1 MNKKYIYLGIPI
13 LLSILFSL
21 LLTTESFQSTEYSVY
36 DLLLH
41 IKPEV
46 TEDED
51 LLLVNIDDLSITN
64 INMYP
69 ISRDIFADGLML
81 MKELGAAYAVLDIEF
96 IDKSPAGLNNQYLEE
111 QIPQHFNNVFS
122 DLSQQQQ
129 NLIQALQMKQI
140 PLEEAGDFQAQLDD
154 YSYQMQQELLD
165 NVNKIARDNDEYLGK
180 AISFFGNVICT
191 VNMMKSEDNTTPLEL
206 KELAKEKIS
215 LNKYFET
222 PFEDFTKAQEIK
234 PAINQVLSNSLG
246 AGSPRVNIDPDG
258 VRRRI
263 DLIYDYQGAYYPQLG
278 FASLLQSMDVQKM
291 ERTPVSLILKGAL
304 LDGENRQD
312 LEIPLDRSGKMI
324 INWPAKNYP
333 DSFRHISFFFLY
345 RHDRLN
351 SDLAYNMRL
360 LVDNLNFLYQNG
372 LLDSLLF
379 DEIVD
384 IFNLYNYIEMLK
396 ADHMDGIKDIELEEY
411 KSLREQYFSD
421 LESYLSGNSESYI
434 IDNLDYYM
442 DFPDLPEDL
451 YSNLIQLK
459 EFIPTVFEASR
470 TLVKDIQDIR
480 DTLKKDLEGSI
491 SIIGYSGT
499 STTDIGVNPFEE
511 EYMNMGLYAA
521 VTNTILS
528 GQFLDES
535 PLWVAMMISLIMSLL
550 TAFIV
555 SRLNHPVW
563 GLISGIA
570 ILLLT
575 ETALILTFVF
585 TGIYTPLLTPGI
597 TILISFIAIVS
608 VNLILSSKEKGF
620 IRSAFA
626 QYLSDDVI
634 NDLLDDPSKLALG
647 GEERHMTAMF
657 TDVKGF
663 SSISEKLTPQNLVA
677 LLNDYL
683 TEMSNLVMEEKGT
696 IDKYEGDAI
705 IAFFGAPQPFQDHA
719 VRTCRAAVRMK
730 KAEKVLNERM
740 IAEERTPGPL
750 LTRIGINTGD
760 MVVGN
765 MGTVQKMD
773 YTMMGNAVNLSA
785 RLEGVNKQYGT
796 WILISD
802 STYRETGDQ
811 FTVRMLDRVRVVG
824 INEPVRL
831 YELVDEAHLT
841 PENVLE
847 GLNYFHKAMELFEAQ
862 NWSEANEMFKK
873 TRKVIPE
880 DAPSEIYMKRCL
892 KFSQDPPPKDWDGVF
907 NLTQK

>member
-1 MNKKYIYLGIPI
+1 MNKKLIFLGIPI

-36 DLLLH
+36 DMLLR
-41 IKPEV
+41 IKPKV

-69 ISRDIFADGLML
+69 LSRDIFADGLML
-81 MKELGAAYAVLDIEF
+81 MKELGAEYAVLDIEF

-111 QIPQHFNNVFS
+111 QIPQRFDDVFY
-122 DLSQQQQ
+122 DLSQQQ
-129 NLIQALQMKQI
+129 LAFIQALQEKQI
-140 PLEEAGDFQAQLDD
+140 PLDEADYYLGQLDE
-154 YSYQMQQELLD
+154 YSYSMQLELLD
-165 NVNKIARDNDEYLGK
+165 DVNKIARDNDIYLGK

-191 VNMMKSEDNTTPLEL
+191 VNMMKSEDDTTPPEL
-206 KELAKEKIS
+206 KVLAKEKVS
-215 LNKYFET
+215 LNRYFKT
-222 PFEDFTKAQEIK
+222 PFDGFTEAQEIK
-234 PAINQVLSNSLG
+234 PAIHQIFSNSLS
-246 AGSPRVNIDPDG
+246 AGYPRVNIDPDG

-263 DLIYDYQGAYYPQLG
+263 DLIYDYQGEYYPQLG
-278 FASLLQSMDVQKM
+278 FASLLQSMDVQEI
-291 ERTPVSLILKGAL
+291 ERTAVSLILKGAL
-304 LDGENRQD
+304 TDGDSRQD
-312 LEIPLDRSGKMI
+312 LEIPLDRSGMMM
-324 INWPAKNYP
+324 INWPAKSYT

-345 RHDRLN
+345 KHDRLL
-351 SDLAYNMRL
+351 SDLVYNMRL
-360 LVDNLNFLYQNG
+360 LDEQG
-372 LLDSLLF
+372 LLEAPFYEGDSPLM
-379 DEIVD
+379 E
-384 IFNLYNYIEMLK
+384 LYSYIESLK
-396 ADHMDGIKDIELEEY
+396 KDHLAGTKDIDLEEY
-411 KSLREQYFSD
+411 IPLRELFLSETETYMTVETEQYILD
-421 LESYLSGNSESYI
+421 ELSYYI
-434 IDNLDYYM
+434 SM
-442 DFPDLPEDL
+442 PDLPEEQIL
-451 YSNLIQLK
+451 RFQQLQ
-459 EFIPTVFEASR
+459 EFIPEVFSASR
-470 TLVKDIQDIR
+470 NLISQIQEVR
-480 DTLKKDLEGSI
+480 ATLKKDLEGSI

-535 PLWVAMMISLIMSLL
+535 PLWVAMLISLIMSLL
-550 TAFIV
+550 TALIV

-563 GLISGIA
+563 GMISGIA
-570 ILLLT
+570 VLLLT
-575 ETALILTFVF
+575 ETALILIFVF

-597 TILISFIAIVS
+597 TILLSFIAVVS

-683 TEMSNLVMEEKGT
+683 TVMSNLVMEEKGT

-730 KAEKVLNERM
+730 KAEQILNEKM

-765 MGTVQKMD
+765 MGTIQKMD

-802 STYRETGDQ
+802 STYKETGDL

-831 YELVDEAHLT
+831 YELVDEVQLT
-841 PENVLE
+841 PENVLT
-847 GLNYFHKAMELFEAQ
+847 GLNYFHKGMELFEAQ
-862 NWSEANEMFKK
+862 NWAEANEMFKK
-873 TRKVIPE
+873 TRQSIPE

>member
-1 MNKKYIYLGIPI
+1 MNKKYIYLGIPL

-21 LLTTESFQSTEYSVY
+21 LLTTESFQSTEYSIY
-36 DLLLH
+36 DMLLR
-41 IKPEV
+41 IKPEL

-51 LLLVNIDDLSITN
+51 LVLVNIDDLSISN

-81 MKELGAAYAVLDIEF
+81 MKELGAEYAVLDIEF
-96 IDKSPAGLNNQYLEE
+96 IDRSPAGLNNKYLEE
-111 QIPQHFNNVFS
+111 KLPQKFSNVFQ
-122 DLSQQQQ
+122 DLSMQQQDF
-129 NLIQALQMKQI
+129 IRALQEKQI
-140 PLEEAGDFQAQLDD
+140 PLDEANDFQIQLDD
-154 YSYQMQQELLD
+154 YSYDKQLELLND
-165 NVNKIARDNDEYLGK
+165 VNKIARNNDDYLGK

-191 VNMMKSEDNTTPLEL
+191 VNMMESEDNTVSPEL
-206 KELAKEKIS
+206 RKMAKDMASINS
-215 LNKYFET
+215 YFPIPYEG
-222 PFEDFTKAQEIK
+222 FTEAQEII
-234 PAINQVLSNSLG
+234 PSIYQVLSNSLN
-246 AGSPRVNIDPDG
+246 AGYPRVNIDPDG

-263 DLIYDYQGAYYPQLG
+263 ELIYDYKGDYYPQLG
-278 FASLLQSMDVQKM
+278 FSALLQKLDVQEI
-291 ERTPVSLILKGAL
+291 ERTPNTLILKGAL
-304 LDGENRQD
+304 KDGENRENI
-312 LEIPLDRSGKMI
+312 EIPLDRSGKMM
-324 INWPAKNYP
+324 INWPAKNFVE
-333 DSFRHISFFFLY
+333 SFRHISFFPLY
-345 RHDRLN
+345 RHDKLL
-351 SDLAYNMRL
+351 SDLVYNMRL
-360 LVDNLNFLYQNG
+360 LNDQGFLEAPFYEG
-372 LLDSLLF
+372 DYPLMDLYDYL
-379 DEIVD
+379 EI
-384 IFNLYNYIEMLK
+384 LK
-396 ADHMDGIKDIELEEY
+396 EDHMDGINNIDLEEY
-411 KSLREQYFSD
+411 IPLKELFLAETEAYMTGDTEQYILD
-421 LESYLSGNSESYI
+421 ELNYYL
-434 IDNLDYYM
+434 DDPNL
-442 DFPDLPEDL
+442 PDDQ
-451 YSNLIQLK
+451 YSRLLQIQD
-459 EFIPTVFEASR
+459 FIPQVFSASR
-470 TLVKDIQDIR
+470 ELISQIQEYRTTLR
-480 DTLKKDLEGSI
+480 DSLEGSL

-535 PLWVAMMISLIMSLL
+535 PLWVAMVLSLIMSLL
-550 TAFIV
+550 TALIV

-563 GLISGIA
+563 GLFSGIA
-570 ILLLT
+570 ILVLT
-575 ETALILTFVF
+575 ELALILTFVF
-585 TGIYTPLLTPGI
+585 SGVYTPLLTPGI

-683 TEMSNLVMEEKGT
+683 TEMSNLVMDEKGT

-705 IAFFGAPQPFQDHA
+705 IAFFGAPQPYQDHA
-719 VRTCRAAVRMK
+719 ARTCRAAIRMK
-730 KAEKVLNERM
+730 KAEKILNEKM

-765 MGTVQKMD
+765 MGTIQKMD

-802 STYRETGDQ
+802 STYKETGDQ

-831 YELVDEAHLT
+831 YELVDEVHLT
-841 PENVLE
+841 PDNVLE
-847 GLNYFHKAMELFEAQ
+847 GLNYFHKGMELFEAQ

-873 TRKVIPE
+873 TRQSIPE

>member
-1 MNKKYIYLGIPI
+1 MNKRILYLAIPI
-13 LLSILFSL
+13 LLSGLFSL
-21 LLTTESFQSTEYSVY
+21 LLTTESFQSSEYSIY
-36 DLLLH
+36 DLLLR

-46 TEDED
+46 EEDEN

-69 ISRDIFADGLML
+69 IGRDIFADGLML

-111 QIPQHFNNVFS
+111 QIPRRFNDVFY
-122 DLSQQQQ
+122 DISQQQQ
-129 NLIQALQMKQI
+129 AFIQALQGNQI
-140 PLEEAGDFQAQLDD
+140 PLEEAGYYQGQLDD
-154 YSYQMQQELLD
+154 YSYDRQLELLND
-165 NVNKIARDNDEYLGK
+165 VNKIARDNDEYLGK
-180 AISFFGNVICT
+180 AVSFFGNVVST
-191 VNMMKSEDNTTPLEL
+191 VNMMKSEDDTTPPEL
-206 KELAKEKIS
+206 KELAREKVS
-215 LNKYFET
+215 LNRYFTT
-222 PFEDFTKAQEIK
+222 PFEGFTEAQEIK
-234 PAINQVLSNSLG
+234 PAIYPVLSNSIS
-246 AGSPRVNIDPDG
+246 AGYPRVNIDKDG

-263 DLIYDYQGAYYPQLG
+263 DLIYDYQGDYYPQLG
-278 FASLLQSMDVQKM
+278 FSALLHHMDVQEI
-291 ERTPVSLILKGAL
+291 ERTPVSLVLKGAL
-304 LDGENRQD
+304 TEDNTRED
-312 LEIPLDRSGKMI
+312 LEIPLDRFGMMM
-324 INWPAKNYP
+324 INWPAKKYV

-345 RHDRLN
+345 RHDMLLD
-351 SDLAYNMRL
+351 DLVYNLRL
-360 LVDNLNFLYQNG
+360 LNDQG
-372 LLDSLLF
+372 LLEAPFYQGDYPLM
-379 DEIVD
+379 D
-384 IFNLYNYIEMLK
+384 LYGYLEMLK
-396 ADHMDGIKDIELEEY
+396 QDHMEGIKDIDLEEY
-411 KSLREQYFSD
+411 IPLREMFLSETDAYLNGEAEQFILSELD
-421 LESYLSGNSESYI
+421 SYLTI
-434 IDNLDYYM
+434 
-442 DFPDLPEDL
+442 PDLPEEQR
-451 YSNLIQLK
+451 IRFQQLQ
-459 EFIPTVFEASR
+459 EFIPEAFDASR
-470 TLVKDIQDIR
+470 SLISQIIEIR
-480 DTLKKDLEGSI
+480 ENLKKDLEGSI
-491 SIIGYSGT
+491 SIVGYSGT

-535 PLWVAMMISLIMSLL
+535 PLWVAMVISLIMSLL

-563 GLISGIA
+563 GLISGIGV
-570 ILLLT
+570 LLVT
-575 ETALILTFVF
+575 EAALILVFVF
-585 TGIYTPLLTPGI
+585 AGIYTPLLTPGF
-597 TILISFIAIVS
+597 TILLSFIAIVS

-634 NDLLDDPSKLALG
+634 KDLLDDPSKLSLG

-663 SSISEKLTPQNLVA
+663 SSISEKLTPQNLVT

-683 TEMSNLVMEEKGT
+683 TEMSNLIMEEKGT

-705 IAFFGAPQPFQDHA
+705 IAFFGAPQPFHDHA
-719 VRTCRAAVRMK
+719 VRTCRSAIRMK
-730 KAEKVLNERM
+730 KAEKILNEKM
-740 IAEERTPGPL
+740 IAENRTPGPL

-765 MGTVQKMD
+765 MGTLQKMD

-802 STYRETGDQ
+802 STYKETGDL

-831 YELVDEAHLT
+831 YELVDEAKLT
-841 PENVLE
+841 PENILE
-847 GLNYFHKAMELFEAQ
+847 GLDLFHKGMELFENRQWA
-862 NWSEANEMFKK
+862 EANEMFKK
-873 TRKVIPE
+873 TRQVIPE
-880 DAPSEIYMKRCL
+880 DTTSEIYMKRCL